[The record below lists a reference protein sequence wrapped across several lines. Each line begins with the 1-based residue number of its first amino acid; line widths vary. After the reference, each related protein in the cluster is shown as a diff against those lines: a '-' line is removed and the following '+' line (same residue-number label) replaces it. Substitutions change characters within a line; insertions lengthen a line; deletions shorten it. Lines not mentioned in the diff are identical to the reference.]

1 MGSVKAGGRLC
12 VVHLTNAETLS
23 GGARQAL
30 LLAGGLGS
38 AGHRVVFCAPPGSA
52 VWARAE
58 AQGLEARPLTFGNLW
73 GQWKASRRLREIVR
87 GEGADLVHSHHTKGH
102 NVAVLATFGGRF
114 PPVVANRGVL
124 FRPRFPA
131 KFRSRRTAAVVS
143 NSQTVRT
150 VLERSGIPGAKIH
163 VVYNA
168 AHVPSGDAPEGLL
181 AGLREELRLTD
192 PGPVVGAVG
201 GARAEKGFQ
210 FLVEAAPRILT
221 ECPDARF
228 VLVGSGVERFSP
240 RLRELGIEHAFRL
253 PGYRTDA
260 VRIMALFSLFVIPSV
275 GMESCPNVLLEAMSL
290 GLPTVGA
297 DTGGIA
303 EVIVDGTTGRMV
315 ARGDADAL
323 AGAVLE
329 IFGDPAR
336 AARWGAAG
344 KERMVSEFSVAAKV
358 TRTLQVYHEVLAR

>member
-1 MGSVKAGGRLC
+1 M
-12 VVHLTNAETLS
+12 VHLTNAETPS

-30 LLAGGLGS
+30 LLAGGLVR

-52 VWARAE
+52 VYARAE
-58 AQGLEARPLTFGNLW
+58 AQGLEVRPLTFGNLW
-73 GQWKASRRLREIVR
+73 AQWKASRRLREIVR

-143 NSQTVRT
+143 NSRTVRT
-150 VLERSGIPGAKIH
+150 VLARSGVPGAKVH

-168 AHVPSGDAPEGLL
+168 APVPPGRGEEGLL
-181 AGLREELRLTD
+181 AGLREELRLTG
-192 PGPVVGAVG
+192 PGPVIGAVG
-201 GARAEKGFQ
+201 GARPEKGFH

-221 ECPDARF
+221 ELPEARF
-228 VLVGSGVERFSP
+228 VLVGAGVERFSS

-260 VRIMALFSLFVIPSV
+260 VRIMELFSLFVIPSV

-303 EVIVDGTTGRMV
+303 EVIVDGSTGRVV

-329 IFGDPAR
+329 VLADPAR

-344 KERMVSEFSVAAKV
+344 RERVTSEFSVEAKV
-358 TRTLQVYHEVLAR
+358 TKTLRVYHEVLAR